1 MQSTGEATMYPKPVQ
16 DLAGWNIRSIGC
28 ANKSIVLA
36 ADESTIS
43 YGPSPT
49 FGELGEL
56 PCD

>member
-1 MQSTGEATMYPKPVQ
+1 MYPKPVQ
-16 DLAGWNIRSIGC
+16 DLAGWNIRTIGC

-49 FGELGEL
+49 FGELGKL
-56 PCD
+56 RHFRFLAA

>member
-1 MQSTGEATMYPKPVQ
+1 MYPKPVQ
-16 DLAGWNIRSIGC
+16 DLSGWNIRTIGC

-49 FGELGEL
+49 FGELGE
-56 PCD
+56 CRFRAFRFDRT